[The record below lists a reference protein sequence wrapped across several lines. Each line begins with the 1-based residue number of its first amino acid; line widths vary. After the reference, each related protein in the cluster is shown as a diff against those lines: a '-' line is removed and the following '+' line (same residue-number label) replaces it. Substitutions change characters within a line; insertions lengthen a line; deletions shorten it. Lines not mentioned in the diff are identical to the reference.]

1 MEAAAGEDTA
11 GAGRQTID
19 THHPHARTR
28 CLSQSLSRR
37 STPLGVR
44 IYLYLPYINQQRL
57 LRVRKAK
64 HEMRRQQHVQGAAH
78 DRCIKRLTN

>member
-19 THHPHARTR
+19 THHPHAV
-28 CLSQSLSRR
+28 SISSLFHVGVLHSVR
-37 STPLGVR
+37 S
-44 IYLYLPYINQQRL
+44 IYLYLLLPYINQQRL

-78 DRCIKRLTN
+78 DRCIKRN